1 MIYSDGHNNSS
12 STNLE
17 PSDRSVISGDRSV
30 SSGSVIRTRGASIR
44 TAPSLK
50 SVLRNVFGMV
60 AAAALVILNFGK
72 YLILLFKFMP
82 AFLQTGL
89 SILFSLWIYGRIFG
103 WPFATGFI
111 ALIFCHEMGH
121 VLAAKKNGLPVTAP
135 FFIPFVG
142 AFIGMNQIPKNV
154 RMEAEIAYGGPFF
167 GSLAA
172 LVPFGFFVATGQE
185 FYGALAMVGFFLN
198 LFNLIPVS
206 PLDGGR
212 IMAAISP
219 RVWII
224 GLAMVLALLFWTG
237 NPILLVILIISFPR
251 ALSAWRN
258 PLEQMDYYRISAA
271 SRLGFAVAY
280 FGLAS
285 FLVFMIHWVDGLLQ
299 LAIRNT
305 TGLGV

>member
-1 MIYSDGHNNSS
+1 MIYSDRNNPGSS
-12 STNLE
+12 PNPESSE
-17 PSDRSVISGDRSV
+17 HSVISGARTS
-30 SSGSVIRTRGASIR
+30 SSGSVIRTKGVRIR

-72 YLILLFKFMP
+72 YLLLLFKFMP

-103 WPFATGFI
+103 WPFAMGFI
-111 ALIFCHEMGH
+111 ALMFCHEMGH

-142 AFIGMNQIPKNV
+142 AFIVMNQIPSNV
-154 RMEAEIAYGGPFF
+154 RVEAEVAYGGPFF

-172 LVPFGFFVATGQE
+172 LVPLGFFIATGEE
-185 FYGALAMVGFFLN
+185 FYGALAMIGFFLN
-198 LFNLIPVS
+198 LFNLMPVS

-219 RVWII
+219 RVWIL

-237 NPILLVILIISFPR
+237 NPILLIIVIVSFPR
-251 ALSAWRN
+251 ALAAWRH
-258 PLEQMDYYRISAA
+258 PLEQTDYYRIPTA
-271 SRLGFAVAY
+271 SRLGFAAAY
-280 FGLAS
+280 FGLAG

-299 LAIRNT
+299 LAIRNSS
-305 TGLGV
+305 GLGV